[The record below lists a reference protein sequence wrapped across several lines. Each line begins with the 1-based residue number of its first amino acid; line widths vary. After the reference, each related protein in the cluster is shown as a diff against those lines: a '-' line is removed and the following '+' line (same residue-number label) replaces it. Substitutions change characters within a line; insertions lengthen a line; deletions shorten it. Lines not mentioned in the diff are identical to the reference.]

1 MSTPVDNAGQLT
13 RTWWAGANADTDIH
27 IEAYEG
33 DIEGSFRAESLFR
46 ASGLTNFKSVQNQTN
61 TWRGDRI
68 GAATVKGRRSGE
80 KLDSSRIANEKFIVT
95 VDTVCYIRTPFDY
108 QDDWTSP
115 DFKAEYSAEHG
126 SAHAISFDEAHVI
139 QLIKCSAFV
148 PPASLA
154 GSFHPG
160 IKAVMTGYQAALAAG
175 SDVVDPSRDLTG
187 YELAADIIVQN
198 HKDVLTEFVKRRLG
212 AGLAQTVTLI
222 TPDAFNVLLEHKK
235 LMNVDFQGASA
246 TNDYAQRRIAV
257 LNGVRVIEAPIF
269 PTAGVA
275 HPLGASF
282 DVSAAEA
289 KAQLVV
295 FFPQKALVTVEAQ
308 PMTVKVWDDHKEF
321 QSNLDSYQMYT
332 VGQRRPDA
340 VGVIFSD

>member
-1 MSTPVDNAGQLT
+1 MTDVTNKAALT
-13 RTWWAGANADTDIH
+13 RTWWSGENADTDIH

-46 ASGLTNFKSVQNQTN
+46 NSGLTSFKSVQNQTN

-68 GAATVKGRRSGE
+68 GAATVQGRRSGE
-80 KLDSSRIANEKFIVT
+80 KLNSARIANEKFIVV

-139 QLIKCSAFV
+139 QLIKCANFV
-148 PPASLA
+148 APDSLK
-154 GSFHPG
+154 GSFHNG
-160 IKAVMTGYQAALAAG
+160 IKAVMTGYTALLADTTTTR
-175 SDVVDPSRDLTG
+175 SDSLAK
-187 YELAADIIVQN
+187 AADLIVQE
-198 HKDVLTEFVKRRLG
+198 HKDVLSEFVTRRLG

-222 TPDAFNVLLEHKK
+222 APDAFNVLLEHKK
-235 LMNVDFQGASA
+235 LMNIEFQGASA
-246 TNDYAQRRIAV
+246 TNDYSQRRIAV
-257 LNGVRVIEAPIF
+257 LNGCRIIEAPIF

-275 HPLGASF
+275 HPLGAAF

-289 KAQLVV
+289 KAKLIV
-295 FFPQKALVTVEAQ
+295 FFPQKALVTVEAC
-308 PMTVKVWDDHKEF
+308 PMTVKVWDDHKDF

>member
-1 MSTPVDNAGQLT
+1 MADAANKAQLT
-13 RTWWAGANADTDIH
+13 RTWWAGTDADADIH

-80 KLDSSRIANEKFIVT
+80 KLDSARIANEKFIVT
-95 VDTVCYIRTPFDY
+95 VDTVAYIRTPFDY

-115 DFKAEYSAEHG
+115 DFKSEYSAEHG

-148 PPASLA
+148 PPASLQ
-154 GSFHPG
+154 GSFHNG
-160 IKAVMTGYQAALAAG
+160 IASVMTGYAALVATTGPGRQAAL
-175 SDVVDPSRDLTG
+175 
-187 YELAADIIVQN
+187 EQAADLIVQE

-222 TPDAFNVLLEHKK
+222 EPDAFNVLLEHKK
-235 LMNVDFQGASA
+235 LMNVDFQGSSA
-246 TNDYAQRRIAV
+246 TNDYSQRRIAV
-257 LNGVRVIEAPIF
+257 LNGCRVIEAPIF
-269 PTAGVA
+269 PTAGDV
-275 HPLGASF
+275 HPLGAAF
-282 DVSAAEA
+282 NVSVAEA
-289 KAQLVV
+289 KAKFIV

-340 VGVIFSD
+340 VGVGFSD

>member
-1 MSTPVDNAGQLT
+1 MATPVDNAGQLT
-13 RTWWAGANADTDIH
+13 RTWWAGDQADTDIH

-46 ASGLTNFKSVQNQTN
+46 NSGLTSYKSVQNQTN

-80 KLDSSRIANEKFIVT
+80 KLDSARIANEKFIVV
-95 VDTVCYIRTPFDY
+95 VDTVAYIRTPFDY

-115 DFKAEYSAEHG
+115 DFKSEYTAEHG

-139 QLIKCSAFV
+139 QLIKCSNFV

-154 GSFHPG
+154 GSFHNG
-160 IKAVMTGYQAALAAG
+160 IKATMTGYAALIADVTATRQTSLETAANM
-175 SDVVDPSRDLTG
+175 
-187 YELAADIIVQN
+187 IVQE
-198 HKDVLTEFVKRRLG
+198 HKDILTEFVKRRLG

-222 TPDAFNVLLEHKK
+222 HPDAFNVLLEHKK
-235 LMNVDFQGASA
+235 IMNIEFQGSSA

-257 LNGVRVIEAPIF
+257 LNGCRIIEAPIF

-275 HPLGASF
+275 HPLGTAF

-289 KAQLVV
+289 KALLVV

-308 PMTVKVWDDHKEF
+308 AMTVKVWDDHKFF

>member
-1 MSTPVDNAGQLT
+1 MTDAVNKADLT
-13 RTWWAGANADTDIH
+13 RTWWAGTDADADIH

-33 DIEGSFRAESLFR
+33 DIEGSFRSESLFR

-68 GAATVKGRRSGE
+68 GSATVKGRRSGE
-80 KLDSSRIANEKFIVT
+80 QLDSARIANEKFIVT
-95 VDTVCYIRTPFDY
+95 VDTVAYIRTPFDY

-115 DFKAEYSAEHG
+115 DFKSEYSAEHG

-154 GSFHPG
+154 GSFHNG
-160 IKAVMTGYQAALAAG
+160 IKAVLTGYTAALATG
-175 SDVVDPSRDLTG
+175 SAVVADGRDLTG
-187 YELAADIIVQN
+187 YEHAADIIVQN
-198 HKDVLTEFVKRRLG
+198 HKAVLTEFVKRRLG

-222 TPDAFNVLLEHKK
+222 EPDAFNVLLEHKK

-246 TNDYAQRRIAV
+246 TNDYSQRRIAV

-269 PTAGVA
+269 PTAGVS
-275 HPLGASF
+275 HPLGTAF
-282 DVSAAEA
+282 DVSADEA
-289 KAQLVV
+289 KAKLIV

>member
-1 MSTPVDNAGQLT
+1 MADQDNKAALT
-13 RTWWAGANADTDIH
+13 RTWWAGTDADADIH

-33 DIEGSFRAESLFR
+33 DIEGSFRVESLFR
-46 ASGLTNFKSVQNQTN
+46 ASGLTTYKSVQGNTN

-68 GAATVKGRRSGE
+68 GSASVKGRRSGE
-80 KLDSSRIANEKFIVT
+80 TLDEARIANEKFIVT
-95 VDTVCYIRTPFDY
+95 VDTVAYIRTPFDY

-115 DFKAEYSAEHG
+115 DFKSEYAAEHA
-126 SAHAISFDEAHVI
+126 SAHALSFDEAHVI
-139 QLIKCSAFV
+139 QLIKCANFV
-148 PPASLA
+148 APTSLA
-154 GSFHPG
+154 GSFHDG
-160 IKAVMTGYQAALAAG
+160 LKAVMTGYTAALAVG
-175 SDVVDPSRDLTG
+175 SAVVDDGRDLTG
-187 YELAADIIVQN
+187 FEQAADIIVQN
-198 HKDVLTEFVKRRLG
+198 HKAVLTEFVKRKLG
-212 AGLAQTVTLI
+212 NSLSQTVTLI

-246 TNDYAQRRIAV
+246 QNDFSARRIAV

-269 PTAGVA
+269 PTAGVS
-275 HPLGASF
+275 HPLGTSF

-289 KAQLVV
+289 KAQLIV

-308 PMTVKVWDDHKEF
+308 PMTVKVWDDHKHF
-321 QSNLDSYQMYT
+321 QSHLDSYQMYT

>member
-1 MSTPVDNAGQLT
+1 MADADNKAQLT
-13 RTWWAGANADTDIH
+13 RTWWSGTNADTDIH

-46 ASGLTNFKSVQNQTN
+46 ASGLTSYKSVQNQTN

-68 GAATVKGRRSGE
+68 GAATVQGRRSGE
-80 KLDSSRIANEKFIVT
+80 KLNSSRIANEKFIVT

-139 QLIKCSAFV
+139 QLIKCAAFV

-154 GSFHPG
+154 GSFHNG
-160 IKAVMTGYQAALAAG
+160 IQAEMTGYAALVASGTTA
-175 SDVVDPSRDLTG
+175 DK
-187 YELAADIIVQN
+187 EAAADLIVQN

-222 TPDAFNVLLEHKK
+222 EPDAFNVLLEHKK
-235 LMNVDFQGASA
+235 LMNVDFQGSSA
-246 TNDYAQRRIAV
+246 TNDYSQRRIAV

-269 PTAGVA
+269 PSEGAS

-282 DVSAAEA
+282 SVSAAEA
-289 KAQLVV
+289 KAKLIV

>member
-1 MSTPVDNAGQLT
+1 MADVDNKAGLT
-13 RTWWAGANADTDIH
+13 RTWWAGTNADTDIH

-33 DIEGSFRAESLFR
+33 DIEGSFAIESLFR
-46 ASGLTNFKSVQNQTN
+46 NSGLTSYKSVQNQTN

-68 GAATVKGRRSGE
+68 GAATVLGRRSGE
-80 KLDSSRIANEKFIVT
+80 TLNSARIANEKFIVT
-95 VDTVCYIRTPFDY
+95 VDTVAYIRTPFDY

-126 SAHAISFDEAHVI
+126 NAHALSFDEAHII
-139 QLIKCSAFV
+139 QLIKCAAFV
-148 PPASLA
+148 PSDSLN

-160 IKAVMTGYQAALAAG
+160 LSAVLTGYSAAVATG
-175 SDVVDPSRDLTG
+175 SGVVANGRDLTG
-187 YELAADIIVQN
+187 FETAADIIVQE
-198 HKDVLTEFVKRRLG
+198 HKAILTEFVKRRLG
-212 AGLAQTVTLI
+212 SSLGQTVTLI
-222 TPDAFNVLLEHKK
+222 DPDAFSVLLEHKK
-235 LMNVDFQGASA
+235 LMNVDFQGGSVDNSFTA
-246 TNDYAQRRIAV
+246 RRIAM

-269 PTAGVA
+269 PVAGVA
-275 HPLGASF
+275 HPLGAAF
-282 DVSAAEA
+282 NVSTAEA
-289 KAQLVV
+289 KAKLIV

-308 PMTVKVWDDHKEF
+308 PMTVKVWDDHKYF

>member
-1 MSTPVDNAGQLT
+1 MADVDNKASLT
-13 RTWWAGANADTDIH
+13 RTWWAGTDADADIH

-46 ASGLTNFKSVQNQTN
+46 ASGLTNYKSVQNQTN

-80 KLDSSRIANEKFIVT
+80 KLDEARIANEKFIVT
-95 VDTVCYIRTPFDY
+95 VDTVAYIRTPFDY
-108 QDDWTSP
+108 QDDWTAP

-139 QLIKCSAFV
+139 QLIKCAAFV

-154 GSFHPG
+154 GAFHNG
-160 IKAVMTGYQAALAAG
+160 IKAVMTGYTAAVAAG
-175 SDVVDPSRDLTG
+175 STVVDAGRDLTG
-187 YELAADIIVQN
+187 LEHAADIIVQN

-222 TPDAFNVLLEHKK
+222 EPDAFNVLLEHKK
-235 LMNVDFQGASA
+235 LMNVDFQGSSA
-246 TNDYAQRRIAV
+246 TNDYSQRRIAV

-269 PTAGVA
+269 PVAGVA
-275 HPLGASF
+275 HPLGAAF
-282 DVSAAEA
+282 NVSADEA
-289 KAQLVV
+289 KAKLIV

-308 PMTVKVWDDHKEF
+308 PMTVKVWDYPKEF
-321 QSNLDSYQMYT
+321 QSFLDSYQMYT

>member
-1 MSTPVDNAGQLT
+1 MADVENKGQLT
-13 RTWWAGANADTDIH
+13 RTWWAGTDADADIH

-33 DIEGSFRAESLFR
+33 DIEGSFKHESLFR
-46 ASGLTNFKSVQNQTN
+46 NSGLTSFKSVQNQTN

-80 KLDSSRIANEKFIVT
+80 KLDSARIANEKFIVT
-95 VDTVCYIRTPFDY
+95 VDTVAYIRTPFDY

-139 QLIKCSAFV
+139 QLIKCSDFV
-148 PPASLA
+148 PPDSLK

-160 IKAVMTGYQAALAAG
+160 IKSVLTGYQALIADTGATRADSLAK
-175 SDVVDPSRDLTG
+175 
-187 YELAADIIVQN
+187 AADLLVLE
-198 HKDVLTEFVKRRLG
+198 HKDILSEFVKRRLG

-222 TPDAFNVLLEHKK
+222 NPDVFNVLLEHKR
-235 LMNVDFQGASA
+235 LMNVDFQGTSA
-246 TNDYAQRRIAV
+246 GNDYSQRRIAV
-257 LNGVRVIEAPIF
+257 MNGVRVIEAPVF

-275 HPLGASF
+275 HPLGPAF
-282 DVSAAEA
+282 NVSAAEA
-289 KAQLVV
+289 KAAFIV

-340 VGVIFSD
+340 VGVAFTD